1 MSSRYDRQ
9 EQTES
14 TEGSINELSSR
25 TGRRRGSRRRRRI
38 SSTRSSPLS
47 TLQSTLHPSI
57 LLALVLIISVSGT
70 IGSPSDALPPPTEPG
85 PSPVSSAIQ
94 AQATTLTQPQLSHNY
109 SDISPADYACQP
121 IGPCQPCPIDE
132 LSNPVCQIYHN
143 RRLVDCIY
151 LGSSSPALIASILR
165 NPSTYAT
172 GLMIHHTSIEYL
184 PTTDSSSTTPTTS
197 TTSSSTSSPSTTTS
211 ESKEPSGR
219 APRTEASHQD
229 DIGTGMGAAEFQ
241 TWEACERVVLK
252 EQQDFYEFVLCNVAI
267 AILSLIVYGFR
278 TKQLVIKQYG
288 KLAARIGI
296 LPS

>member
-151 LGSSSPALIASILR
+151 LG
-165 NPSTYAT
+165 N
-172 GLMIHHTSIEYL
+172 
-184 PTTDSSSTTPTTS
+184 SSSTTPTTS